1 MNKLL
6 LIDIGGTNMR
16 YATAYSDS
24 DEISTINK
32 KAFNET
38 TFYKNL
44 EELIKEHNINTLIMS
59 VAGPKIDNSIT
70 MTNKNFSFNQ
80 NNLKEKGHPL
90 LCFSGNPNLPKLNRQ
105 CRHFRRH
112 HGSHRRPGLG

>member
-24 DEISTINK
+24 DEISSINK
-32 KAFNET
+32 KAFNEA
-38 TFYKNL
+38 TFYENL

-80 NNLKEKGHPL
+80 DNIKENL
-90 LCFSGNPNLPKLNRQ
+90 N
-105 CRHFRRH
+105 
-112 HGSHRRPGLG
+112 